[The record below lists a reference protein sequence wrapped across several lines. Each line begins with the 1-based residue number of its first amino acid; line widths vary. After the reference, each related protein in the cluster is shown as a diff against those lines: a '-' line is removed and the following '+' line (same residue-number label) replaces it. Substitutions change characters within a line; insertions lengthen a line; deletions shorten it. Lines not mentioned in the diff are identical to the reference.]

1 VRFVAKLLK
10 LMNCLLKKMK
20 MLMLKEMFREL
31 KAVVATVAVAM
42 TAKMMGKK
50 MVAKMTAKL
59 APLRLMSSAEMLE
72 HLPLM
77 LL

>member
-1 VRFVAKLLK
+1 
-10 LMNCLLKKMK
+10 
-20 MLMLKEMFREL
+20 
-31 KAVVATVAVAM
+31 M

>member
-31 KAVVATVAVAM
+31 RAVATTVAVA
-42 TAKMMGKK
+42 TPAKMMGKK
-50 MVAKMTAKL
+50 
-59 APLRLMSSAEMLE
+59 
-72 HLPLM
+72 
-77 LL
+77 